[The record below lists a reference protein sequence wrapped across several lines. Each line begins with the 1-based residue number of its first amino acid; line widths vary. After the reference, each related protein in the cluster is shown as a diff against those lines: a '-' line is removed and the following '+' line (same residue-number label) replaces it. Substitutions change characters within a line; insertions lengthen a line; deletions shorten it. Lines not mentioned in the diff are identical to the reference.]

1 MKKLIN
7 NKMGMLKLIFWN
19 SVAVLA
25 ILTLPYYAYANM
37 VEGEYAWAF
46 VNLYTIY
53 LFVDMLKKDNLY
65 KKHISKE
72 LY

>member
-1 MKKLIN
+1 MKKLID

-19 SVAVLA
+19 SVAVLG
-25 ILTLPYYAYANM
+25 ILTLPYYADANM
-37 VEGEYAWAF
+37 VEADYAWVF

-53 LFVDMLKKDNLY
+53 LFVDMLNEDNLY
-65 KKHISKE
+65 KKYISKE